1 MPFASRLIFFL
12 IALGI
17 AWYFNYE
24 KNRFLKALSE
34 AYEYKDERRIGE
46 YNEKVKFFNNALGV
60 MSFVIFIMFIWVLGG

>member
-24 KNRFLKALSE
+24 KLRYMKLLETGQNPH
-34 AYEYKDERRIGE
+34 YG
-46 YNEKVKFFNNALGV
+46 EKVKFYRMGV
-60 MSFVIFIMFIWVLGG
+60 EVMFWVLAIMFIWVLGGEIF